1 MSGQSP
7 FAAATSLSNRGSMC
21 REWKATSA
29 ATRRTTRFSAS
40 QARAVASTG
49 STSPAITVDDGEAA
63 IAATT
68 SLRSP
73 SRARTSSKGR
83 LTMAIAPLPATSRSR
98 IDLRQI
104 SREPS
109 LRVSAPAT
117 TAAAISPTE
126 WPITAAG
133 SKPCPR
139 HTSASATCIAKIIG
153 WMTSTA
159 ESSSPTSTARGVNP
173 ISAANISP
181 TLSIVRPNAGSVAS
195 RSRPMPTH
203 CDPCPE
209 KTHTGPI
216 ARRFA
221 VPNRT
226 PCGSLPAAAAR
237 RAATSSARSA
247 ATTPARWVR

>member
-1 MSGQSP
+1 
-7 FAAATSLSNRGSMC
+7 
-21 REWKATSA
+21 
-29 ATRRTTRFSAS
+29 
-40 QARAVASTG
+40 
-49 STSPAITVDDGEAA
+49 
-63 IAATT
+63 
-68 SLRSP
+68 
-73 SRARTSSKGR
+73 
-83 LTMAIAPLPATSRSR
+83 MAIAPLPATSRSR

-133 SKPCPR
+133 SKPCSR

-159 ESSSPTSTARGVNP
+159 ASSSPTSTARGVNP

-181 TLSIVRPNAGSVAS
+181 TLSIVRPNAGSVAR

-221 VPNRT
+221 VPSRT
-226 PCGSLPAAAAR
+226 PAASLPAAAAR

-247 ATTPARWVR
+247 ATTPARWVRWLRRSRRVWATAASGVPAPSVSSQSARFPAAAVRPASVAPDTRNRDGCAVSTRGSVTFGGACSSTTCAIVPP